1 MIMKKL
7 LVLGIITALALSG
20 CTGEKA
26 NEIGNEMDSKV
37 VVIDKTSKE
46 TESKNIESK
55 NIESKEQVNADLD
68 DSSGS
73 GLAPYV
79 YTFELNRFET
89 TDIPDFLEEDLKD
102 LFGKALEFEMDWSI
116 SLAVFDVDDFVRDS
130 GSYTVEKDGGLYHRT
145 GYSYESFYEFL
156 STMFTKRRVDE
167 MLSTDAI
174 INEDGEVCYADV
186 GRGGAITY
194 KDGYFELISKTENEV
209 KFKYIG
215 HYSFEGIMTEE
226 ELREINDGPYS
237 WDEEFIFSI
246 VKTDDGWRVDEINL
260 WF

>member
-7 LVLGIITALALSG
+7 LVLGVITALALMG

-26 NEIGNEMDSKV
+26 NETGKEMDSKV

-46 TESKNIESK
+46 TESKDIED
-55 NIESKEQVNADLD
+55 KEQIKADLD
-68 DSSGS
+68 DKSGR
-73 GLAPYV
+73 GLTPYV
-79 YTFELNRFET
+79 YAFNPDKLET

-116 SLAVFDVDDFVRDS
+116 SLAVFDVHDSVRDS
-130 GSYTVEKDGGLYHRT
+130 GSYTIEKDGRLYNRT

-156 STMFTKRRVDE
+156 STMFTKRKVDE
-167 MLSTDAI
+167 MLSEMLSYDLI
-174 INEDGEVCYADV
+174 INIDGEVCYADV

-215 HYSFEGIMTEE
+215 HYSYEGIMTEE